1 MSTFT
6 IIIQYCLAVAA
17 NAIRQGKEIRG
28 INIGDK
34 VKTFL
39 FADKNQIK
47 DYQHNKKKTVRIRKR
62 TRKVGS
68 YK

>member
-1 MSTFT
+1 MCKKNKTRMSTFT
-6 IIIQYCLAVAA
+6 ITMQYCLAVPA

-47 DYQHNKKKTVRIRKR
+47 NY
-62 TRKVGS
+62 
-68 YK
+68 